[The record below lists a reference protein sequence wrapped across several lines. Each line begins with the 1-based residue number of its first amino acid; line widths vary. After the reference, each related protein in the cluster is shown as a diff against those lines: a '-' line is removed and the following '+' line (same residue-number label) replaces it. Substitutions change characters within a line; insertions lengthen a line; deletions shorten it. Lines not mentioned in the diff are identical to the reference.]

1 MTFSRRNFIKTS
13 GLTAIGLVGLASCPA
28 SIFGAKATDAFQ
40 TDALFSQN
48 LDSFNRLL
56 NSNFTIYGENFAL
69 TGELSEVKPFS
80 PEKTKNRNRESSF
93 GKSGAECFSLVFL
106 TKQGG
111 IPQAVYQVFHPKIGQ
126 FDLLLVPSKNSQDE
140 FALTAVI
147 NRI

>member
-13 GLTAIGLVGLASCPA
+13 GLTALGLVGLASCPA
-28 SIFGAKATDAFQ
+28 DIFGAKAADAFQ

-56 NSNFTIYGENFAL
+56 NSNFTIYGDDFAL
-69 TGELSEVKPFS
+69 TGELSEVRQFS
-80 PEKTKNRNRESSF
+80 PEKTKNTNRKNSF

-106 TKQGG
+106 INQADL
-111 IPQAVYQVFHPKIGQ
+111 PQAVYKVFHPKIGQ
-126 FDLLLVPSKNSQDE
+126 FDLLLVPSENSQNQS
-140 FALTAVI
+140 ALTAVI